1 MSKIRILKTV
11 IAREEPFNMG
21 GILNRALIE
30 ILITK
35 QIISYEELANYI
47 RKNKSAIRNFSRR
60 AITTV

>member
-1 MSKIRILKTV
+1 MAKHTNPQKSA
-11 IAREEPFNMG
+11 IAIEETFNMG

-47 RKNKSAIRNFSRR
+47 RKN
-60 AITTV
+60 